1 MASHRL
7 SIAAL
12 GATLLAGCVTTTKP
26 DPARPKV
33 ASTEAPAA
41 AIPDDPLPPGLSP
54 KFVAFVA
61 QQGLSTTPA
70 KPGQAAR
77 LTAAWNNKVIY
88 APDPTH
94 GGDPVPGLLARLY
107 VFGPIEEGNPA
118 SGVPL
123 EPDGELI
130 VGLWDLGAKEAGKP
144 PELMELWHID
154 RDTARKFRRP
164 DFMGSGY
171 TLFLPWSKYHVD
183 LKRVNVVARYNGADG
198 RCLVSSPETLT
209 IDHSATLQR
218 AAEKLGVAKVDGAPQ
233 PPKVETLPFGPQSA
247 PPEHTGGQPPGPGQ
261 QPVVPGDPAR

>member
-7 SIAAL
+7 SAAAL
-12 GATLLAGCVTTTKP
+12 GAALLAGCVTTTKP

-33 ASTEAPAA
+33 VGADAPAA
-41 AIPDDPLPPGLSP
+41 AIPDDPLPQGLSP
-54 KFVAFVA
+54 KFVAFVSH
-61 QQGLSTTPA
+61 QGLSTAPA
-70 KPGQAAR
+70 KAGEAAR
-77 LTAAWNNKVIY
+77 LTAAWNNKIIY

-118 SGVPL
+118 SGVPI

-130 VGLWDLGAKEAGKP
+130 IGLWDLGANEAGKA

-154 RDTARKFRRP
+154 RETARKFRRA
-164 DFMGSGY
+164 DFLGSGY

-183 LKRVNVVARYNGADG
+183 LKQVNVVARFNGADG

-218 AAEKLGVAKVDGAPQ
+218 AAEKLGIARTEPGSEL
-233 PPKVETLPFGPQSA
+233 PKVETRPLGP
-247 PPEHTGGQPPGPGQ
+247 E
-261 QPVVPGDPAR
+261 VK

>member
-7 SIAAL
+7 SAAAL
-12 GATLLAGCVTTTKP
+12 GVTLLAGCVTTTRP
-26 DPARPKV
+26 DPAHAKV
-33 ASTEAPAA
+33 VAAEQPAA

-54 KFVAFVA
+54 KFVAFLTH
-61 QQGLSTTPA
+61 QGLSAPPA

-107 VFGPIEEGNPA
+107 VFGLIEEGNPA

-123 EPDGELI
+123 EPDGELL
-130 VGLWDLGAKEAGKP
+130 VGLWDLAPKEAGKP
-144 PELMELWHID
+144 PELLELWHID
-154 RDTARKFRRP
+154 RETAKKFRRP

-171 TLFLPWSKYHVD
+171 TLFLPWSKYNVD

-198 RCLVSSPETLT
+198 RCLVSTPETLT

-218 AAEKLGVAKVDGAPQ
+218 AAEKLGVARPEVGTELPM
-233 PPKVETLPFGPQSA
+233 VETRPQGP
-247 PPEHTGGQPPGPGQ
+247 E
-261 QPVVPGDPAR
+261 VK